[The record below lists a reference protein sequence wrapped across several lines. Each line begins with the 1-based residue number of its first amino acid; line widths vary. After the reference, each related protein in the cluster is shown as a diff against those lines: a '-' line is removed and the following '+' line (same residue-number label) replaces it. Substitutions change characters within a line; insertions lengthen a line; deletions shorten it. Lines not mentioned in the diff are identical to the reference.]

1 MVLGTLLW
9 VGLGETRWTQ
19 RCGASTS
26 HSTLEQSV
34 FPVQTIHSPSLLD
47 KWTYTRCRLNLLFPC
62 QRCSG
67 TQKLEVSSADENNF
81 QLSLLST
88 WYPLPCESAFPIFS
102 PYLKLELSPI
112 LNYSAGIFGFDSPP
126 RGLTWTEVLINT
138 YLSYGTA
145 AAGPAPWAAS
155 PLQAFGVFGK
165 WERSKTPQPKPQH
178 PQRCQT
184 WGLLTITIHIS
195 SVTPSHSKNVLCR
208 DVICATISVW
218 LVGEMGCANPGSS
231 HTSEM
236 GGRRNA
242 ATPRVLWATEYPQ
255 SKQHGGKLCFLGKGC
270 TSCQLETK
278 QGYLGA
284 QKRMNE
290 LN

>member
-1 MVLGTLLW
+1 M
-9 VGLGETRWTQ
+9 
-19 RCGASTS
+19 
-26 HSTLEQSV
+26 
-34 FPVQTIHSPSLLD
+34 
-47 KWTYTRCRLNLLFPC
+47 RCRLNLLFPC

-145 AAGPAPWAAS
+145 AAGPAPWAAF

-184 WGLLTITIHIS
+184 WGLLAITIHIS
-195 SVTPSHSKNVLCR
+195 SVTPPPSKNVLCR
-208 DVICATISVW
+208 DVICATTSVQ
-218 LVGEMGCANPGSS
+218 LVGETGAVLTPEAAIPQRWEAEEMQQPHVCSEPQNILKASSTVENFASWARAAQAASWKANKVTLELRRGWMSWISPKSQGLHSACERALKESKGACYKNTSRGSDS
-231 HTSEM
+231 LLAS
-236 GGRRNA
+236 NSSWKYKA
-242 ATPRVLWATEYPQ
+242 
-255 SKQHGGKLCFLGKGC
+255 
-270 TSCQLETK
+270 
-278 QGYLGA
+278 
-284 QKRMNE
+284 
-290 LN
+290 